1 MYAWKFLNLFLKIM
15 TIKICFPFVC
25 FDLFTASK
33 TVLNS
38 MIKDP
43 SSIPDQILSKNIY
56 QVSI

>member
-1 MYAWKFLNLFLKIM
+1 MYAMKFLNIFLKIM
-15 TIKICFPFVC
+15 TIKHFFFVS